1 MSKRNIKIFADS
13 TSDLNKDLLEK
24 NHISIVPLYVGF
36 GDESYKDGVQMTT
49 KELYTKVAECDKLPK
64 TSAPSPL
71 DFVNAF
77 KPFVEEGR
85 DILYISLSSKLSS
98 TIQNAKI
105 AAQEF
110 PNAKIE
116 IVDSFNLS
124 TGIGLL
130 VMKAVDFVN
139 EGMNVE
145 DIAVK
150 IRELVPKVET
160 AFVPDTLD
168 YLYKGGRCSATQA
181 LMGSVLKIRPII
193 KVVDGGMI
201 VGQKARGKREKIL
214 ETMLENALKDK
225 DNMDKKRVFVT
236 HTEGLE
242 DANFLKEQLEKELD
256 VEEVIITDAGCVIS
270 SHCGPNTVGI
280 LYILNE
286 KK

>member
-1 MSKRNIKIFADS
+1 MSKVKIFADS
-13 TSDLNKDLLEK
+13 TCDLSRDLIES
-24 NHISIVPLYVGF
+24 NDISIVPLYVGF
-36 GDESYKDGVQMTT
+36 NENTYKDGVEIST
-49 KELYTKVAECDKLPK
+49 KELYEKVKEYNKLPK

-71 DFVNAF
+71 DFINAF

-85 DILYISLSSKLSS
+85 DIIYIGLSSKLSS
-98 TIQNAKI
+98 TLQNAKI
-105 AAQEF
+105 AASEF

-116 IVDSFNLS
+116 VVDSYNLS

-130 VMKAVDFVN
+130 VMKAVDLAKEN
-139 EGMNVE
+139 LGVE
-145 DIAVK
+145 EIAEK

-168 YLYKGGRCSATQA
+168 YLHKGGRCTALQA
-181 LMGSVLKIRPII
+181 IMGSMLKIRPII

-214 ETMLENALKDK
+214 ETMLENAIKDK

-236 HTEGLE
+236 HAQGPE
-242 DANFLKEQLEKELD
+242 DAMFLKKRLEEVLD
-256 VEEVIITDAGCVIS
+256 VEEILITDAGCVIS

-286 KK
+286 QKK

>member
-1 MSKRNIKIFADS
+1 MSKVKIFADS
-13 TSDLNKDLLEK
+13 TCDLSRDLIES
-24 NHISIVPLYVGF
+24 NDISIVPLYVGF
-36 GDESYKDGVQMTT
+36 DDSSYKDGVEIST
-49 KELYTKVAECDKLPK
+49 KELYAKVDKCSKLPK

-71 DFVNAF
+71 DFINAF
-77 KPFVEEGR
+77 RPFVEEGK
-85 DILYISLSSKLSS
+85 DILYIALSSKLSS
-98 TIQNAKI
+98 TLQNAKI
-105 AAQEF
+105 AASEF
-110 PNAKIE
+110 PDAKIE

-130 VMKAVDFVN
+130 VMKAVDLVKEN
-139 EGMNVE
+139 LGVE
-145 DIAVK
+145 EIAEK

-168 YLYKGGRCSATQA
+168 YLHKGGRCSSLQA
-181 LMGSVLKIRPII
+181 LMGSMLRIRPII

-214 ETMLENALKDK
+214 ETMLNNALKDK

-236 HTEGLE
+236 HTEGLQ
-242 DANFLKEQLEKELD
+242 DAMFLKKKLEESLD
-256 VEEVIITDAGCVIS
+256 VEEIIITDAGCVIS

-286 KK
+286 KI

>member
-1 MSKRNIKIFADS
+1 MSKVKIFADS
-13 TSDLNKDLLEK
+13 TCDLSRDLIES
-24 NHISIVPLYVGF
+24 NNISIVPLYVSF
-36 GDESYKDGVQMTT
+36 DDNAYKDGAEIWT
-49 KELYTKVAECDKLPK
+49 KELYSKVAEYDKLPK

-71 DFVNAF
+71 DFINAF
-77 KPFVEEGR
+77 KPFVEEGK
-85 DILYISLSSKLSS
+85 DILYIGLSSKLSS
-98 TIQNAKI
+98 TLQNAKI
-105 AAQEF
+105 AASEF
-110 PNAKIE
+110 PDAKIE
-116 IVDSFNLS
+116 IVDSYNLS

-130 VMKAVDFVN
+130 VMKAVDLAKEN
-139 EGMNVE
+139 LDVE
-145 DIAVK
+145 EIARK

-168 YLYKGGRCSATQA
+168 YLHKGGRCSSLQA

-214 ETMLENALKDK
+214 DTMLENTLKDK
-225 DNMDKKRVFVT
+225 DNMDIKRVFVT

-242 DANFLKEQLEKELD
+242 DATFLKKKLEKNLD

-280 LYILNE
+280 LYILNG

>member
-1 MSKRNIKIFADS
+1 MGKVKIFADS
-13 TSDLNKDLLEK
+13 TCDLSRDLIES
-24 NHISIVPLYVGF
+24 NDISIVPLYVGF
-36 GDESYKDGVQMTT
+36 DDDSYKDGVEITT
-49 KELYTKVAECDKLPK
+49 KELYAKVDECGKLPK
-64 TSAPSPL
+64 TSTPSPL
-71 DFVNAF
+71 DFINAF
-77 KPFVEEGR
+77 KPYVEQEK
-85 DILYISLSSKLSS
+85 DILYIGLSSKLSS
-98 TIQNAKI
+98 TLQNARI
-105 AAQEF
+105 AASEF
-110 PNAKIE
+110 PDAKIE

-130 VMKAVDFVN
+130 VMKAVDLAN
-139 EGMNVE
+139 ENVDVE
-145 DIAVK
+145 EIAQK
-150 IRELVPKVET
+150 IKELAPLVET

-168 YLYKGGRCSATQA
+168 YLYKGGRCSSLQA

-214 ETMLENALKDK
+214 QTMLENAVKDK
-225 DNMDKKRVFVT
+225 NNMDKKRIFIT
-236 HTEGLE
+236 HADGYE
-242 DANFLKEQLEKELD
+242 DSIFLKKKLEESLD

>member
-1 MSKRNIKIFADS
+1 MGMVKIFADS
-13 TSDLNKDLLEK
+13 TCDLSRDLIES
-24 NHISIVPLYVGF
+24 NNISIVPLYVSF
-36 GDESYKDGVQMTT
+36 DKNTYKDGFEMST
-49 KELYTKVAECDKLPK
+49 KELYSKVNEYNKLPK
-64 TSAPSPL
+64 TSAPSPIN
-71 DFVNAF
+71 FINAF
-77 KPFVEEGR
+77 KPFIDEGR
-85 DILYISLSSKLSS
+85 DILYIGLSSKLSS
-98 TIQNAKI
+98 TLQNARI
-105 AAQEF
+105 AASEF
-110 PNAKIE
+110 PDAKIE

-130 VMKAVDFVN
+130 VMKAVDLAKENLSVQ
-139 EGMNVE
+139 E
-145 DIAVK
+145 IAK
-150 IRELVPKVET
+150 KTRELVPKVET

-168 YLYKGGRCSATQA
+168 YLHKGGRCSALQA

-225 DNMDKKRVFVT
+225 GNIDRKRVFVT

-242 DANFLKEQLEKELD
+242 DASFLKKELEANLD
-256 VEEVIITDAGCVIS
+256 VEEIIITDAGCVIS

-286 KK
+286 EK

>member
-1 MSKRNIKIFADS
+1 MSKIKIFADS
-13 TSDLNKDLLEK
+13 TSDLSK
-24 NHISIVPLYVGF
+24 NLIENNQISIVPLYVGF
-36 GDESYKDGVQMTT
+36 DDESYKDGVQITT
-49 KELYTKVAECDKLPK
+49 KDLYTKVAEYDKLPK

-85 DILYISLSSKLSS
+85 DILYIGISSKLSS
-98 TIQNAKI
+98 TLQNAKI
-105 AAQEF
+105 AASEF

-130 VMKAVDFVN
+130 VMKAVDFAN
-139 EGMNVE
+139 EGMGVE
-145 DIAVK
+145 DIAAK
-150 IRELVPKVET
+150 LRELAPNVET

-225 DNMDKKRVFVT
+225 DSMDKKRVFVT

-286 KK
+286 KI